1 MRSIGIESQLF
12 TLIVRCLRD
21 TLITLEEYNL
31 SCTIQNVAGI
41 YGLAVNTLRTL
52 PQLDQLID
60 KTQILTE
67 QPRLNPWL
75 ARVLITEL
83 LWRKGCLKSRSKP
96 VLTVLAYENKLRE
109 ELKSLDCIETL
120 VPYKEKG
127 NCA

>member
-1 MRSIGIESQLF
+1 ML
-12 TLIVRCLRD
+12 LI
-21 TLITLEEYNL
+21 ITLQECNL

-41 YGLAVNTLRTL
+41 YGLAVNTLHAL
-52 PQLDQLID
+52 PHLDQLFD

-83 LWRKGCLKSRSKP
+83 LWRKRCLKNRSKP

-109 ELKSLDCIETL
+109 QSINLGYIETFDD
-120 VPYKEKG
+120 YKDKG
-127 NCA
+127 NYL